1 MKKGGVCDPTFLK
14 HIAIYC
20 YSHALNFIK
29 EFKIFVSEVYYVD
42 HIIFLL
48 GGVFIRIKFREKSHE
63 LIIQI
68 VVFWEITI

>member
-1 MKKGGVCDPTFLK
+1 M
-14 HIAIYC
+14 
-20 YSHALNFIK
+20 NFIK
-29 EFKIFVSEVYYVD
+29 ESKIIVSEVYYVD

-63 LIIQI
+63 LMVHI